1 MNSLPSFGW
10 QGIHS
15 IRRLSDIWISRE
27 VPVKMQ
33 NFHAFLLGADRE
45 DFFEGLLFQ
54 YLVIRHA

>member
-15 IRRLSDIWISRE
+15 IRRPSDIWISRE

-33 NFHAFLLGADRE
+33 HFYTFLLGADRE
-45 DFFEGLLFQ
+45 DFFKGLLFQ
-54 YLVIRHA
+54 CK

>member
-15 IRRLSDIWISRE
+15 IRRPSDIWISRE

-33 NFHAFLLGADRE
+33 NFYAFCLE
-45 DFFEGLLFQ
+45 WTVEIFFEGLLFQ
-54 YLVIRHA
+54 RK

>member
-1 MNSLPSFGW
+1 MNSLPGFWVAGNSF
-10 QGIHS
+10 

-45 DFFEGLLFQ
+45 DFFKGLLFQ
-54 YLVIRHA
+54 Y